1 MLSQKYLF
9 IKFIYQMFFSLCQ
22 VLIAAC
28 GIEFPD

>member
-9 IKFIYQMFFSLCQ
+9 IKFIYQMFIWLCQ